1 MPSSRRV
8 YVVCLC
14 FFLSSAAVTAD
25 KRRCQLCSDIN
36 IETHHGSFFRNP
48 REKQGEQSQ
57 PLKCSA
63 RARRRLQACEDY
75 CFTLRVT
82 SHQIGA
88 NESDLF
94 GESAGCSTSILPS
107 ISGVDQLCF
116 RRDVPLQTEPRFV
129 VQAEYCLCKEDYLMH
144 LFTLLLVSLTTV
156 TSAIELKTCNYCAS
170 RDFYEQALRF
180 VNRQVI
186 NRHTRS
192 KYISTVQCE
201 HFNNLSDIKCT
212 GRCFTMIS
220 EYLDAHRVQQRSEVR
235 SCEAL
240 HFSPEELTSFNETRC
255 YQRFFQNNAQTICF
269 CGNKKCN
276 EEITTDMVDA
286 ITTTSTVRPTLDSS
300 SIVDAPQSSI
310 VDAPQSNIVDAPQ
323 SNIIDAHQSSIV
335 DAPKTNVPQL
345 LDSQD
350 GYYNYNQIQRYI
362 LASPDKG
369 AQKMA
374 PLLSAAVP
382 VLMAVIIT
390 VL

>member
-129 VQAEYCLCKEDYLMH
+129 VQAEYCLCKEDYCNRRA
-144 LFTLLLVSLTTV
+144 TKLVTQGSFI
-156 TSAIELKTCNYCAS
+156 ARAPEL
-170 RDFYEQALRF
+170 RLALRPGAHLAF
-180 VNRQVI
+180 
-186 NRHTRS
+186 
-192 KYISTVQCE
+192 YAPFLL
-201 HFNNLSDIKCT
+201 HFIVAPVLR
-212 GRCFTMIS
+212 GRC
-220 EYLDAHRVQQRSEVR
+220 L
-235 SCEAL
+235 
-240 HFSPEELTSFNETRC
+240 
-255 YQRFFQNNAQTICF
+255 
-269 CGNKKCN
+269 
-276 EEITTDMVDA
+276 
-286 ITTTSTVRPTLDSS
+286 
-300 SIVDAPQSSI
+300 
-310 VDAPQSNIVDAPQ
+310 
-323 SNIIDAHQSSIV
+323 
-335 DAPKTNVPQL
+335 
-345 LDSQD
+345 
-350 GYYNYNQIQRYI
+350 
-362 LASPDKG
+362 
-369 AQKMA
+369 
-374 PLLSAAVP
+374 
-382 VLMAVIIT
+382 
-390 VL
+390 